1 MKESI
6 FKSKSTKELRDTL
19 KVLKIVFVTLTIV
32 IILLLAITIYG
43 LLFKN
48 NNATFIA
55 LFAVGISCA
64 AILPVQF
71 ISLKKI
77 KKELTSREK

>member
-19 KVLKIVFVTLTIV
+19 KVLKIVFITLTIV
-32 IILLLAITIYG
+32 IALLLAITIYG